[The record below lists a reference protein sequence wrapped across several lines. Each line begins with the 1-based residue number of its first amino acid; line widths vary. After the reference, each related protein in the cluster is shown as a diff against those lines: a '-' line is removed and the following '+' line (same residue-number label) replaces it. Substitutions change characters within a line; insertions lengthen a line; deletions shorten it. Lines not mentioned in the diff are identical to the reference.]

1 MFDVAIDS
9 TQRRKSSLVF
19 QFTMTIESSGW
30 GMSDTVQLVLA
41 SHSRAIILD
50 EWPFCVTTN

>member
-9 TQRRKSSLVF
+9 TQRRKRSQVF

-30 GMSDTVQLVLA
+30 GMSDTFQFVLE
-41 SHSRAIILD
+41 SRSRAIILD
-50 EWPFCVTTN
+50 E